1 MFCIGG
7 GALTDDW
14 YVKARQKGGN
24 PRSIKLGRCDVIGV
38 SQARSLARKVLADL
52 AAGINPNAQRQQ
64 QIIEESKVTQLE
76 MARSIT
82 LRQALDECLALKDYK
97 PKSRQDMIS
106 MFQRNFS
113 DWLDRP
119 IRLITRGD
127 VLGRFAEIKLA
138 WQIGATTHKRKELI
152 LVCPL
157 GGIKALMGR
166 VKHKKHFVTFRL

>member
-1 MFCIGG
+1 MNNEWVKDTMLSGLYRRKR
-7 GALTDDW
+7 ALTDDW

-38 SQARSLARKVLADL
+38 SQARSLARRVLADL

-64 QIIEESKVTQLE
+64 RIIEERKVTQLE

-82 LRQALDECLALKDYK
+82 LQQALDECLALKDYK

-127 VLGRFAEIKLA
+127 VLGRFAEIKTRVA
-138 WQIGATTHKRKELI
+138 NRRNNIPSKRYRSIFSDSK
-152 LVCPL
+152 
-157 GGIKALMGR
+157 MR
-166 VKHKKHFVTFRL
+166 